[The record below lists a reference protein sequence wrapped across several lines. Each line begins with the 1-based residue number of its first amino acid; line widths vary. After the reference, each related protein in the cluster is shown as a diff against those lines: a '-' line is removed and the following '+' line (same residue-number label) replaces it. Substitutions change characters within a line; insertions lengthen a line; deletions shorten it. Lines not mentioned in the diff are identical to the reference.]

1 MVSGTDGQTGR
12 NQSEQMAGMGGSG
25 RGRGSMAAEKPGA
38 SSQVITWLSKL
49 TLRMV
54 DAGLNAGLVG
64 LIRPY
69 GPKLEHN

>member
-1 MVSGTDGQTGR
+1 
-12 NQSEQMAGMGGSG
+12 
-25 RGRGSMAAEKPGA
+25 MAAEEPGA

-54 DAGLNAGLVG
+54 DAGLNDAGLVG